1 MKRSGMLIASIQNQG
16 FWSHRVQG
24 QTQLVKVIFR
34 DALKEIIIT
43 IKNALISS
51 FRPDLGSRKA
61 HVQSSVMSR
70 LVSFSGLI

>member
-1 MKRSGMLIASIQNQG
+1 MEIQNQG
-16 FWSHRVQG
+16 FWSHSVQG
-24 QTQLVKVIFR
+24 QTQLAKVIFK